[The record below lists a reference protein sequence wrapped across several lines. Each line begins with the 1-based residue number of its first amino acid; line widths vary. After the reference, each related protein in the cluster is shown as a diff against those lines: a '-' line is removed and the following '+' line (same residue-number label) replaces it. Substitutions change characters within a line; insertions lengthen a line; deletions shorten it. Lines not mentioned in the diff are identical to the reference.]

1 MHEDLD
7 ASYLGMDTNRI
18 FFNMAQIRP
27 TLPKYL
33 TTFQSEGRIAF
44 TRDEAVEALKITPA
58 AFLKAAARL
67 QKQRVLFNLRQGF
80 YVVVP
85 PQFLSWEAPPPAWYI
100 DALMRHEGR
109 PYYVGLL
116 KAAEL
121 HGATHHAVME
131 FQVVTDRQLPRIR
144 AGRSWITFHFR
155 KDLKS
160 VHDGVVERKTDT
172 GTMKV
177 SSPELTALDLL
188 RYIHVAGGVDA
199 VATVLADLGG
209 KLDGGKLAAMAVHF
223 DRACAQRL
231 GYLLDRLGHGERAQA
246 LHKHVSKTEPVQ
258 WVALEP
264 PNRGE
269 RGPTPKPLERNVR
282 WRLSVQRHPEV
293 DE

>member
-1 MHEDLD
+1 M
-7 ASYLGMDTNRI
+7 
-18 FFNMAQIRP
+18 QIARP
-27 TLPKYL
+27 TLSKYL
-33 TTFQSEGRIAF
+33 TTLQSEGQISF
-44 TRDEAVEALKITPA
+44 TRDEAIKALKTTPST
-58 AFLKAAARL
+58 FLKASARL
-67 QKQRVLFNLRQGF
+67 QKQHKLFNPRQGF

-85 PQFLSWEAPPPAWYI
+85 PQFLNWEAPPPAWYI
-100 DALMRHEGR
+100 DALMRHERR

-131 FQVVTDRQLPRIR
+131 FQVVTDKQLPRIR

-155 KDLKS
+155 KDLKAIQ
-160 VHDGVVERKTDT
+160 DGIVERQTDT

-188 RYIHVAGGVDA
+188 RYVHVAGGVDA

-209 KLDGGKLAAMAVHF
+209 MVEGEKLSAMAGHF
-223 DRACAQRL
+223 DRAYGQRL
-231 GYLLDRLGHGERAQA
+231 GYLLDRLGHGERAQGLHDYLSARGA
-246 LHKHVSKTEPVQ
+246 LP

-264 PNRGE
+264 PKRGE
-269 RGPTPKPLERNVR
+269 STTPPPIERNER
-282 WRLSVQRHPEV
+282 WRVSVQRHPEI

>member
-1 MHEDLD
+1 MDVFGLD
-7 ASYLGMDTNRI
+7 SD
-18 FFNMAQIRP
+18 MAQ
-27 TLPKYL
+27 LPRSSLATYVAGL
-33 TTFQSEGRIAF
+33 QAEGRIAF
-44 TRDEAVEALKITPA
+44 TRAEAIKAIDITTP

-67 QKQRVLFNLRQGF
+67 QNRRMLLHPRQGF
-80 YVVVP
+80 YIAVP
-85 PQFLSWEAPPPAWYI
+85 PQFLSWGAPPPPWYI

-131 FQVVTDRQLPRIR
+131 FQVVTDRQLPKIR
-144 AGRSWITFHFR
+144 AGRSWITFQFR
-155 KDLKS
+155 KDLKA
-160 VHDGVVERKTDT
+160 VRDGINEQKTDT
-172 GTMKV
+172 GTMKL

-188 RYIHVAGGVDA
+188 RYIHVVGGVDA

-209 KLDGGKLAAMAVHF
+209 KIDGTKLAAMASHF

-231 GYLLDRLGHGERAQA
+231 GYLLDRLGHVDSAKA
-246 LHKHVSKTEPVQ
+246 LHDNVFAKEPVK

-264 PNRGE
+264 PKRGA
-269 RGPTPKPLERNVR
+269 GASATKPIERNER
-282 WRLSVQRHPEV
+282 WHVAVQRHLEV

>member
-1 MHEDLD
+1 
-7 ASYLGMDTNRI
+7 MDNIGLFSHTMRKSRSSL
-18 FFNMAQIRP
+18 A
-27 TLPKYL
+27 TYL
-33 TTFQSEGRIAF
+33 TNLQSEGRIAF
-44 TRDEAVEALKITPA
+44 TRDEAIASLGITEA

-67 QKQRVLFNLRQGF
+67 QERHMLLNPRQGF
-80 YVVVP
+80 YVAVP
-85 PQFLSWEAPPPAWYI
+85 PQFLSWEAPPPSWYI

-109 PYYVGLL
+109 FYYVGLL

-131 FQVVTDRQLPRIR
+131 FQIVTDRQLPKIR

-155 KDLKS
+155 KDLES
-160 VHDGVVERKTDT
+160 VRNGVVERKTDT

-188 RYIHVAGGVDA
+188 RYIHVAGGIDA

-209 KLDGGKLAAMAVHF
+209 KIDGDKLAAMAAHY
-223 DRACAQRL
+223 DRACVQRL
-231 GYLLDRLGHGERAQA
+231 GYLLDRLGHADRAQT
-246 LHKHVSKTEPVQ
+246 LHNHLTATKSVP

-264 PNRGE
+264 PK
-269 RGPTPKPLERNVR
+269 RGPEVSAAIPIERNER
-282 WRLSVQRHPEV
+282 WRVTVQRHPEM

>member
-1 MHEDLD
+1 
-7 ASYLGMDTNRI
+7 
-18 FFNMAQIRP
+18 MALEAP
-27 TLPKYL
+27 TTLANYL
-33 TTFQSEGRIAF
+33 TTLQAEGRISF
-44 TRDEAVEALKITPA
+44 TRAEAIAALGITPA
-58 AFLKAAARL
+58 AFLKATARL
-67 QKQRVLFNLRQGF
+67 QKRRTLLNPRQGF
-80 YVVVP
+80 YVAVP
-85 PQFLSWEAPPPAWYI
+85 AQFLSWEAPPPSWYI

-131 FQVVTDRQLPRIR
+131 FQVVTDRQLPKIR

-155 KDLKS
+155 KDLKT

-188 RYIHVAGGVDA
+188 RYIHVAGGIDA
-199 VATVLADLGG
+199 VATVVADLGG
-209 KLDGGKLAAMAVHF
+209 KIDGAKLAAMAANF
-223 DRACAQRL
+223 DRACVQRL
-231 GYLLDRLGHGERAQA
+231 GYLLDRLGHADRAQA
-246 LHKHVSKTEPVQ
+246 LHNHLSATEPVP

-264 PNRGE
+264 AKRGA
-269 RGPTPKPLERNVR
+269 GASASKPVERNEH
-282 WRLSVQRHPEV
+282 WRVAVQRHPEV

>member
-1 MHEDLD
+1 
-7 ASYLGMDTNRI
+7 MDINVL
-18 FFNMAQIRP
+18 FSNMEKKSHT

-33 TTFQSEGRIAF
+33 IALQSEGQISF
-44 TRDEAVEALKITPA
+44 TRDKAIAALKITPS

-67 QKQRVLFNLRQGF
+67 QNQRMLFNPRQGF

-85 PQFLSWEAPPPAWYI
+85 PQFLNWEAPPPAWYI
-100 DALMRHEGR
+100 DALMHHERR

-131 FQVVTDRQLPRIR
+131 FQVITDRQLPRIR
-144 AGRSWITFHFR
+144 AGRSWIAFYFR
-155 KDLKS
+155 KDMKA
-160 VHDGVVERKTDT
+160 VRDGIAERKTDT

-199 VATVLADLGG
+199 VATVLVDLGG
-209 KLDGGKLAAMAVHF
+209 KIDGAKLAALAAHF
-223 DRACAQRL
+223 DRAYVQRL
-231 GYLLDRLGHGERAQA
+231 GYLLDRLGHGERAKA
-246 LHKHVSKTEPVQ
+246 LHDHMSTAEVLP

-264 PNRGE
+264 PKRGE
-269 RGPTPKPLERNVR
+269 SLSTSPPVERNER
-282 WRLSVQRHPEV
+282 WRVSVQRHPEP